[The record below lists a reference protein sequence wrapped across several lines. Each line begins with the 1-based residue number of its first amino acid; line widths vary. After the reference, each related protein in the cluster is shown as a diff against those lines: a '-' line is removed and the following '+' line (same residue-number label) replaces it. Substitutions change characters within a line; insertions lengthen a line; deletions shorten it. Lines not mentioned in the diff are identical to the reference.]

1 MLVTVSGADPAVD
14 ITSARSA
21 LQRAAGRF
29 SDLLGSAPDPEAP
42 IPGSEW
48 DVAEMAAHVV
58 LISEAYA
65 AFARGRTEPLVDV
78 SDVPGGSLARTSAA
92 RLAAEPQRELAALR
106 TRLIDGGRSLLEA
119 TEGRAGTDLVS
130 WNGQEIGIGEML
142 GIAVGEYLLH
152 GLDLASALSQ
162 PWTIEPDD
170 ARLVLAAVLPL
181 LPLLVDRRVTA
192 DVTAAYDIRIR
203 GGRRVSLRISR
214 GEATVGSNGGPVDCH
229 VSADPVA
236 MLLVA
241 YGRRSQWG
249 PALTGKLV
257 AWGRKPWL
265 GLRLTH
271 YLVAP

>member
-1 MLVTVSGADPAVD
+1 MLVKVSGADPAVD
-14 ITSARSA
+14 IATARKA
-21 LQRAAGRF
+21 LERAAGRF
-29 SDLLGSAPDPEAP
+29 SDLLGAAPDPEAP
-42 IPGSEW
+42 LPRSEW
-48 DVAEMAAHVV
+48 GVAEAAAHVV
-58 LISEAYA
+58 LITEAYA
-65 AFARGRTEPLVDV
+65 GFARGRTEPFVDV

-106 TRLIDGGRSLLEA
+106 TRLRESERSLRQA
-119 TEGRAGTDLVS
+119 TEGRGPTDLVS

-152 GLDLASALSQ
+152 GLDVAGALSQ
-162 PWTIEPDD
+162 PWTIDPDD

-181 LPLLVDRRVTA
+181 LPLLVDRRATA
-192 DVTAAYDIRIR
+192 DVTASYDIRIR
-203 GGRRVSLRISR
+203 GGRHVSLRISR
-214 GEATVGSNGGPVDCH
+214 GEATVGSNGGSVDCH

-265 GLRLTH
+265 GLRLTR